1 MKRVLI
7 TGASSG
13 IGLQLARDYLAQ
25 GDAVWACGRDATRLA
40 PLQALG
46 ATLLC
51 FDGRD
56 AAACQQA
63 AEAVPALDL
72 AILNAGT
79 CEYIED
85 ARAFD
90 GALFARVIE
99 TNLIATGQVLAAF
112 LPRLVRGGRLALV
125 SSSVTWL
132 PLPRAEAYG
141 ASKAALDYLAASLRL
156 DLARQGIA
164 VSLVRPGFVATPL
177 TARNDFPM
185 PGLLTVEQAARRIRQ
200 GLDRGQ
206 LEVQFPRRLI
216 WPLRLLGA
224 LPSGLWL
231 RLCRFL
237 VPIKDAT
244 P

>member
-1 MKRVLI
+1 
-7 TGASSG
+7 
-13 IGLQLARDYLAQ
+13 
-25 GDAVWACGRDATRLA
+25 
-40 PLQALG
+40 
-46 ATLLC
+46 
-51 FDGRD
+51 
-56 AAACQQA
+56 
-63 AEAVPALDL
+63 
-72 AILNAGT
+72 
-79 CEYIED
+79 
-85 ARAFD
+85 
-90 GALFARVIE
+90 
-99 TNLIATGQVLAAF
+99 
-112 LPRLVRGGRLALV
+112 
-125 SSSVTWL
+125 
-132 PLPRAEAYG
+132 
-141 ASKAALDYLAASLRL
+141 
-156 DLARQGIA
+156 

>member
-112 LPRLVRGGRLALV
+112 LPRLVRGGRLARR
-125 SSSVTWL
+125 S
-132 PLPRAEAYG
+132 
-141 ASKAALDYLAASLRL
+141 
-156 DLARQGIA
+156 
-164 VSLVRPGFVATPL
+164 PGCRCRGPK
-177 TARNDFPM
+177 PM
-185 PGLLTVEQAARRIRQ
+185 AP
-200 GLDRGQ
+200 
-206 LEVQFPRRLI
+206 PRRRWITWRPACGSI
-216 WPLRLLGA
+216 WPGRA
-224 LPSGLWL
+224 
-231 RLCRFL
+231 
-237 VPIKDAT
+237 
-244 P
+244 